1 MKKKDFLNAGYYW
14 CMFIVFLCYWE
25 IVLRLQMGDGIKGTN
40 LFFLL
45 LVPAEA
51 AFFATF
57 CGFTEKKINR
67 FLTPIIVFIATFYY
81 LAQLIYYRN
90 FGSLFSMSMTGM
102 GGDAIGEFGWAV
114 ADTIKGSVLY
124 IVLLFIPFLIT
135 VVSSIFNKPG
145 QKAYKPILHVACL
158 ILVAVLWFAGV
169 GGLRLWG
176 NERGSAYYVLK
187 NSLSDTDTT
196 AQKFGA
202 LTTSIVEGAAYYFGI
217 ESNDLEAVQTV
228 EEDTNLTNSV
238 NIADLLKEN
247 SSEESKTE
255 VTGSDTD
262 AEGQDA
268 GATGSETDTQ
278 LTEENVENQQ
288 TAPFMHVD
296 ERLDFAKL
304 AEQTQDEELK
314 SMCSYF
320 ASRTGTSSNEYTGL
334 FEGYNLIYICAESFS
349 NYGIDENITPTL
361 YRMANNGIVLN
372 NYYNSFKNTTTNGEF
387 AFLTSLWPDVSRT
400 ANMGS
405 AVGSFPQSAS
415 KYMPLGLG
423 TLFKKNGYGS
433 YAFHNYKGTYYSRNV
448 SLPNQG
454 YECYFMNDGM
464 KFTTSWPASDIEMI
478 EQSLEYYINED
489 HFNAYYMTFS
499 AHGAYTD
506 TNCIYNKNIDAVN
519 SIAAGKGLTENALG
533 YYAGEYELDKAMELL
548 LEKLEA
554 AGKLEN
560 TVIVIAGDHYPYY
573 LTAASRNSIVG
584 HKTDSFEDVYHSTCI
599 IYNAG
604 LSEKIESD
612 VYCCS
617 VDIAPTILNLFN
629 IDFDSRLLMGTDVFS
644 DGVHKAMLYNSSFFT
659 ELVNYDNET
668 GAVTWKEAAS
678 QYSEEILNNY
688 LETLISTCRTEYSVS
703 TKIIKNNFYKFVWQN
718 SGLMTE
724 EEAEAETERAKK
736 VDATLSKQ

>member
-1 MKKKDFLNAGYYW
+1 
-14 CMFIVFLCYWE
+14 
-25 IVLRLQMGDGIKGTN
+25 MGDGIKGTN
-40 LFFLL
+40 LFFLF

-51 AFFATF
+51 AFFACF
-57 CGFTEKKINR
+57 CGFTTKRINR
-67 FLTPIIVFIATFYY
+67 ILTPLIVFIATFYY

-90 FGSLFSMSMTGM
+90 FGSFFSMSMTGM

-124 IVLLFIPFLIT
+124 IVLVFIPFLIT
-135 VVSSIFNKPG
+135 VVLSILNKPK
-145 QKAYKPILHVACL
+145 QKAYKPLLHLVCL
-158 ILVAVLWFAGV
+158 VLVAVLWFAGV
-169 GGLRLWG
+169 GGLRLLG
-176 NERGSAYYVLK
+176 NERGSAYYVLQ

-217 ESNDLEAVQTV
+217 ETLDPETNENV
-228 EEDTNLTNSV
+228 EKDVNLTNSV
-238 NIADLLKEN
+238 NIADILNEKPSEAGK
-247 SSEESKTE
+247 SSAE
-255 VTGSDTD
+255 VTGEESGNSSVST
-262 AEGQDA
+262 E
-268 GATGSETDTQ
+268 ATTETKIDK
-278 LTEENVENQQ
+278 EEDIPV
-288 TAPFMHVD
+288 TPIMHVD
-296 ERLDFAKL
+296 DRIDFAML
-304 AEQTQDEELK
+304 AEMTEDEEIK
-314 SMCSYF
+314 SMCNYF
-320 ASRTGTSSNEYTGL
+320 ATRTGTSSNDYTGL

-349 NYGIDENITPTL
+349 NYGIDADITPTL
-361 YRMANNGIVLN
+361 YKMANNGIVLN

-400 ANMGS
+400 ANMGK

-415 KYMPLGLG
+415 KYMPFGLG
-423 TLFKKNGYGS
+423 TLFEENGYSS

-448 SLPNQG
+448 SLPNLG
-454 YECYFMNDGM
+454 FECYFMGEGM
-464 KFTTSWPASDIEMI
+464 TFSTSWPASDIEMI
-478 EQSLEYYINED
+478 EQSVEYYINEE
-489 HFNAYYMTFS
+489 HFNTYYMTFS

-506 TNCIYNKNIDAVN
+506 ANCIYNKNIDTVMN
-519 SIAAGKGLTENALG
+519 LAAGKSLTENALG
-533 YYAGEYELDKAMELL
+533 YFAGEYELDKAMELL

-659 ELVNYDNET
+659 ELVSYDNET
-668 GAVTWKEAAS
+668 GEVKWKDEAGK
-678 QYSEEILNNY
+678 YSEDVLNSY
-688 LETLISTCRTEYSVS
+688 LETLIASCRTEYSVS
-703 TKIIKNNFYKFVWQN
+703 TKIINDNFYKYVWQK
-718 SGLMTE
+718 SGLMTD
-724 EEAEAETERAKK
+724 EEAEAETERATQIDK
-736 VDATLSKQ
+736 TLSKQ